1 MSTLIVEN
9 INSSGV
15 VTTTTI
21 SNGSGDNINVSD
33 ISNKLEGATAW
44 CRFDSTGSGQILQS
58 YNVNGIVDINTGR
71 WNVQF
76 TVPMVDDE
84 YVALGSAS
92 SGTNTS
98 TDTWINPYSFTLNGC
113 SFGTYNAA
121 GEFTDRSVMCVAFFG
136 SKS

>member
-1 MSTLIVEN
+1 MSTLVVEN

-76 TVPMVDDE
+76 TVPMVDTE

-98 TDTWINPYSFTLNGC
+98 TDTWINPYNLNASSC
-113 SFGTYNAA
+113 SFGIYNSVS
-121 GEFTDRSVMCVAFFG
+121 THVDRGIVCVAFFG